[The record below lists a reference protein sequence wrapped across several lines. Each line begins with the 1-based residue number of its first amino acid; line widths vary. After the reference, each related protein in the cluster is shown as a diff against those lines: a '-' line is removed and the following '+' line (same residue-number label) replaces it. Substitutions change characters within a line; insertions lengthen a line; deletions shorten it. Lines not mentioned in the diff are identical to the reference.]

1 MKSHDAGEG
10 ILADQATRHLELE
23 RRFGAAAPR
32 REISDDERRC
42 AAVADR
48 LLASG
53 ASGVPTAAAAAAG
66 GLPPSATAVAMA
78 RIREPMVTA
87 AELKRRSEGR

>member
-1 MKSHDAGEG
+1 
-10 ILADQATRHLELE
+10 
-23 RRFGAAAPR
+23 
-32 REISDDERRC
+32 
-42 AAVADR
+42 VADR